1 MNLQQADL
9 QMQRSIIPA
18 AKPSGRGGR
27 KLPAGI
33 VLGLMM
39 AACLATVSAPR
50 ARSAQNS
57 PIPPSRI
64 NPAAQALLNQAI
76 QALGGNAFLSA
87 RTLSSTGR
95 VFSIADGVTQG
106 FVQYQSAMEF
116 PDKRRLSYGLGG
128 KKGVTLI
135 NRGDQGW
142 EIDRYGMIEQS
153 QKQIERWKLAN
164 RYSLENLLRR
174 VIHEPGTLIQKG
186 GQDFVDNLPALIV
199 DVIDAHQVD
208 VKLYLNSQTYL
219 PMRIAYR
226 LLNPQSHE
234 WDEYADVYVDY
245 RSIQGIQTPMHL
257 IRYLNGERVAE
268 TFRFQVKYGETFP
281 PGFFQPGA

>member
-1 MNLQQADL
+1 MNLRQSDF
-9 QMQRSIIPA
+9 QMRRFIIPA
-18 AKPSGRGGR
+18 AKPAGLGWRRS
-27 KLPAGI
+27 PAGI
-33 VLGLMM
+33 VLGLII
-39 AACLATVSAPR
+39 ACLAMVSVLC
-50 ARSAQNS
+50 ARSAQNPS
-57 PIPPSRI
+57 LPPSQI

-76 QALGGNAFLSA
+76 QALGGSAFLNA
-87 RTLSSTGR
+87 RTLSSAGR
-95 VFSIADGVTQG
+95 IFSIADGVTQG

-116 PDKRRLSYGLGG
+116 PDKRRLSCGLGS

-135 NRGDQGW
+135 NRDDQGW

-164 RYSLENLLRR
+164 RYSLENLLRLG
-174 VIHEPGTLIQKG
+174 IHEPGTLIQKG

-199 DVIDAHQVD
+199 DIIDARQVD

-226 LLNPQSHE
+226 LMNPQSHE

-245 RSIQGIQTPMHL
+245 RAIQGIQTPMHL

-281 PGFFQPGA
+281 PGFFQPGG